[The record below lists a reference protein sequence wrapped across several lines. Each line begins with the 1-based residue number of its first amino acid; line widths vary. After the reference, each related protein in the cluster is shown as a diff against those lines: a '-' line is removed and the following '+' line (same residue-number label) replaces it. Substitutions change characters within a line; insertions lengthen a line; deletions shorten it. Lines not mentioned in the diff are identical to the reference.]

1 MQKTRIVSFL
11 LTVLLMSTLL
21 TVSSSADYSVC
32 FNNTVYASTSA
43 NVTETGLLTASNRLI
58 GFPDVMTHAFIT
70 TYVEKRFLLL
80 FWTRVDIGVR
90 NNQWVDYV
98 YEDTYIG
105 AHVVQLDSKGT
116 YRVTAVFEVFG
127 SGGPVDVITCQPV
140 VQY

>member
-1 MQKTRIVSFL
+1 
-11 LTVLLMSTLL
+11 
-21 TVSSSADYSVC
+21 
-32 FNNTVYASTSA
+32 
-43 NVTETGLLTASNRLI
+43 
-58 GFPDVMTHAFIT
+58 MTHAFIT

-105 AHVVQLDSKGT
+105 AQVVKLDSKGT